1 MNDPR
6 GSRKY
11 TRIESDALVDYT
23 GSEVLLYHQI
33 QNLSLG
39 GLSIRT
45 PTLEEVGTQVHL
57 ALNFPDF
64 HESLELDGEV
74 VWVHE
79 EEPKEM
85 GIRFN
90 ATSPE
95 ARHLLQ
101 RFIDARQN
109 RG

>member
-1 MNDPR
+1 MNDSR
-6 GSRKY
+6 GSRKH

-23 GSEVLLYHQI
+23 GSEVLLFHQI

-45 PTLEEVGTQVHL
+45 PTLEEVGTTVHL

-64 HESLELDGEV
+64 QQSLELDGEV

-85 GIRFN
+85 GIRFT
-90 ATSPE
+90 ALTAD

-101 RFIDARQN
+101 RFIDARHN
-109 RG
+109 RA